1 MANESPY
8 LDVPSVEQFL
18 ERVRSYTP
26 DLIYTKGAIDRI
38 HHYTDLAG
46 LAGIVGSQDLWLTNA
61 RFSND
66 DEEMTHGYGVVRTV
80 IEQRL
85 AGALLP
91 GEKECLEEL
100 QRLLADPEAEAVYIC
115 CFCQDGDLLSQWRGY
130 GANGSGVSLAFDP
143 AGFSFVTGPDSPR
156 FGLVRLWSVFYDD
169 PIQRNLVNEAIL
181 FGLQFPGTPEQQARR
196 AADAIRFFLP
206 TFKNARFKE
215 ENEIRL
221 IFTPDPNCNPPP
233 PPPDF
238 RVARGMLVPY
248 YRLQVL
254 QGNRSAPHPL
264 PMRALRVGPSVS
276 KGLNAQAAR
285 MLLAK
290 AGRPEVTVDVS
301 STPYRG

>member
-1 MANESPY
+1 MPNDPSF
-8 LDVPSVEQFL
+8 LDVPSVERFL

-26 DLIYTKGAIDRI
+26 DLIFTKGVVDRI
-38 HHYTDLAG
+38 HHYTDLGG

-66 DEEMTHGYGVVRTV
+66 DEEMTHGYGVVRAV

-85 AGALLP
+85 AAAP
-91 GEKECLEEL
+91 VPAEKACLEQL
-100 QRLLADPEAEAVYIC
+100 QQRFADSEAESVYIC

-169 PIQRNLVNEAIL
+169 AVQRNLVNEAIL
-181 FGLQFPGTPEQQARR
+181 FGLQSGPTPELQARH

-221 IFTPDPNCNPPP
+221 IFTPDPSRNP

-248 YRLQVL
+248 YRLLVL
-254 QGNRSAPHPL
+254 QGGRAPPHPL
-264 PMRALRVGPSVS
+264 PIQAVRVGPSVS
-276 KGLNAQAAR
+276 KSLNAQAAR
-285 MLLAK
+285 LLLAK
-290 AGRPEVTVDVS
+290 AGRADVAVDVS